1 MRRRIIRGYASCMAL
16 EARMIVAV
24 LPAYLWGCEDVG
36 EDANCDDLTGVAVA
50 EDLASG
56 GTKHVPV
63 PGRGVWIREL
73 LIFVDE
79 ASREETLHY
88 FVLGTLADEA
98 GASWEA
104 KKAPLAVDLGES
116 WLTFALMDMRDDGN
130 DEDNMDVEPVDGR
143 IEVLTPG
150 GYGWQA
156 GGQISPV
163 GETVTV
169 QASSGVLTLDN
180 QGDRVTF
187 NASHIVFESNGG
199 FESMELDGDGVFCA
213 YDFERT
219 IDPPDTVE

>member
-1 MRRRIIRGYASCMAL
+1 MLRAMAR
-16 EARMIVAV
+16 EPRMIVAL
-24 LPAYLWGCEDVG
+24 LPAFLWGCEDLG
-36 EDANCDDLTGVAVA
+36 GAEEANCDDLTAVPVA

-63 PGRGVWIREL
+63 PGRGVWIRERL
-73 LIFVDE
+73 VFVDD

-88 FVLGTLADEA
+88 LVLGTLADEA

-104 KKAPLAVDLGES
+104 KKAPLDVSVGES
-116 WLTFALMDMRDDGN
+116 WLTFALMDLRDDGN
-130 DEDNMDVEPVDGR
+130 DEDNLDVEPVDGR
-143 IEVLTPG
+143 VEVLTPG

-156 GGQISPV
+156 GGQISPT
-163 GETVTV
+163 GEAVTI

-180 QGDRVTF
+180 QGNRVTF
-187 NASHIVFESNGG
+187 NASHIAFESEGG
-199 FESMELDGDGVFCA
+199 AESMALDGDGVFCA